1 MKNENNK
8 IQVPNVDREYTRR
21 LADDLLSSQQA
32 DLILLNA
39 GAGYGKTQALA
50 NYVRQFTGK
59 SAWYS
64 LSATDNDLMSFIQ
77 NFTKSIQYALE
88 ISEPDFNVSLP
99 LLENID
105 IVIEQLIV

>member
-64 LSATDNDLMSFIQ
+64 LSATDNDLMSFIRWKYQ
-77 NFTKSIQYALE
+77 NQ
-88 ISEPDFNVSLP
+88 ISTFLY
-99 LLENID
+99 LFWKT
-105 IVIEQLIV
+105 LIS